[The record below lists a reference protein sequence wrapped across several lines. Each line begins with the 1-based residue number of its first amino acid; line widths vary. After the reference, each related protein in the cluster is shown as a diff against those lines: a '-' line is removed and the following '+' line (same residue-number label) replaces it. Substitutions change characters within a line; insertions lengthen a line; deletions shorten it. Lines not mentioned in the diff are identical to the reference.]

1 MGKIKF
7 SDCRAMVINK
17 AYFLVQ
23 SSEIVHILGNYVI
36 INGRASKEFHQSGTI
51 RGSVAEQAKR
61 LKKQED
67 DMIEEHLE
75 NHLQE
80 GEEEHMHTHVLED
93 GTTVMHSHGE
103 HGHHHSHAQTKAVLN
118 RLSRAIGHLES
129 IKRMVE
135 DGRDCSEVLIQL
147 SAVKSAINNTGK
159 IILQDH
165 IEHCIVDAVEH
176 GDKDA
181 IKELE
186 RAIDRFM
193 K

>member
-1 MGKIKF
+1 M
-7 SDCRAMVINK
+7 
-17 AYFLVQ
+17 
-23 SSEIVHILGNYVI
+23 SET
-36 INGRASKEFHQSGTI
+36 KETH
-51 RGSVAEQAKR
+51 V
-61 LKKQED
+61 
-67 DMIEEHLE
+67 
-75 NHLQE
+75 
-80 GEEEHMHTHVLED
+80 HVLED
-93 GTTVMHSHGE
+93 GTILEHSHGE

-118 RLSRAIGHLES
+118 LLSRAIGHLES